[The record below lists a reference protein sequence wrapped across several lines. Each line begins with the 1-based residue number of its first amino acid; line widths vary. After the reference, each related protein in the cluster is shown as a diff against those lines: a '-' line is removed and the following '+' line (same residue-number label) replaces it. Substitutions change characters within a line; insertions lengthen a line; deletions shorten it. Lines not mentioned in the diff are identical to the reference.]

1 LGESHPCIGK
11 QKKTAFPV
19 GTPFQYSREMAKTD
33 TTPFF
38 LYLRY
43 I

>member
-1 LGESHPCIGK
+1 
-11 QKKTAFPV
+11 V
-19 GTPFQYSREMAKTD
+19 GTPFQYSKEVAKTD
-33 TTPFF
+33 TTPLF